1 LDNGTAFD
9 SNSIALASFALAN
22 AWHNAARETFFVPL
36 HCSSRWRCIKPFSV
50 PLSTQTSPSPTASL
64 TLPPL
69 TAHAQQLSLF
79 ANIYQFTQPTIHHI
93 PSILMDTFES
103 LAAFLTGAQS
113 STTTTTD
120 IETIDLAFES
130 IPSFDSSA
138 LSSPEDNSDLF
149 ADYERR
155 GSGATF
161 FCVIA

>member
-1 LDNGTAFD
+1 
-9 SNSIALASFALAN
+9 
-22 AWHNAARETFFVPL
+22 
-36 HCSSRWRCIKPFSV
+36 
-50 PLSTQTSPSPTASL
+50 
-64 TLPPL
+64 
-69 TAHAQQLSLF
+69 
-79 ANIYQFTQPTIHHI
+79 
-93 PSILMDTFES
+93 MDTFES

-113 STTTTTD
+113 STTTTD

-138 LSSPEDNSDLF
+138 SPSPEDDSDFF